1 MATKK
6 TAGRKQ
12 TKKAGGV
19 KSKAKP
25 AGKAARKKTVK
36 AAARK
41 VVRTATKKAA
51 GKRAVK
57 KAIKKVVKKAKRTAA
72 KSAARLKSAKAKV
85 KKAAPKKKATVKKT
99 ARPASK
105 AAGKQGTVKA
115 MRKPAG
121 VAAKKKPATRK
132 QPTPVVVEPRVVP
145 PPPIEE
151 PVGGSAPVIDV
162 EPGTAGGGFEMFD
175 PNGRP
180 GPTLFDV
187 DDFDVEPRLVPD
199 EPAEP
204 PLPGPVTHPLAIGTP
219 APDFALPDGS
229 GQTHTLAS
237 YRGQQVV
244 LFFYPRDE
252 TPGCTREACG
262 FRDQYGAFHGRNV
275 AVLGISPDG
284 PGSHTRFA
292 EKYGLAFPLL
302 SDESHAVAERYGVW
316 GARDSADGTMRT
328 GIKRTTFIIDE
339 DGIITQ
345 VFEGVRPDGH
355 AEQVLDWL
363 DRARRPEL

>member
-6 TAGRKQ
+6 TAGRKR

-25 AGKAARKKTVK
+25 AGKAARKKTAK

-41 VVRTATKKAA
+41 VVRKATKKKVA
-51 GKRAVK
+51 KKAVK
-57 KAIKKVVKKAKRTAA
+57 KAVKKAKRAA
-72 KSAARLKSAKAKV
+72 TKSAVRPKAAKAKV
-85 KKAAPKKKATVKKT
+85 KKAAPKKKATVKKA
-99 ARPASK
+99 ARPASRPGGKKGTKK
-105 AAGKQGTVKA
+105 AV
-115 MRKPAG
+115 RKPAG
-121 VAAKKKPATRK
+121 VAAKKKPAARK
-132 QPTPVVVEPRVVP
+132 QPAPRTVVVEPRVVP

-151 PVGGSAPVIDV
+151 PLGGSVPVIDV
-162 EPGTAGGGFEMFD
+162 EPGLAGGSFEMFD
-175 PNGRP
+175 ANGRP

-187 DDFDVEPRLVPD
+187 DDFEVEPRVAPA

-204 PLPGPVTHPLAIGTP
+204 PIPGPVTHPLAIGTP

-252 TPGCTREACG
+252 TPGCTRETCG

-275 AVLGISPDG
+275 ALLGVSPDE

-292 EKYGLAFPLL
+292 EKYGLPFPLL

-316 GARDSADGTMRT
+316 GARDSADGTTRT
-328 GIKRTTFIIDE
+328 GMKRTTFIIDE

-345 VFEGVRPDGH
+345 VFEDVRPGGH